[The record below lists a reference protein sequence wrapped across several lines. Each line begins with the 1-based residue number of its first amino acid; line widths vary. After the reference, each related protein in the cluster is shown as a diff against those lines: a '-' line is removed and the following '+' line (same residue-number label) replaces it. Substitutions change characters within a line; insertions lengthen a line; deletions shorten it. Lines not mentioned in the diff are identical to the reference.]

1 MTNILIATPM
11 YGGMCSGEYTRSMI
25 HVPITLNANWIDVSF
40 AFIFNN
46 SLIQSARNQLSAVF
60 MRNDFTHLMFIDADI
75 KFSALDII
83 SMIKADKPVI
93 AGVYPR
99 KEINWH
105 LVNYASS
112 IGVAPERLNEYSGSL
127 VVNLIGENKEQ
138 VVSQYEPAEVS
149 RAGTGFMLI
158 KREVMD
164 KLKDHVDYFSDADT
178 RSNMHEFFFVKKDP
192 VTNLQLSEDYAFCDL
207 CREHGFNIY
216 VAPWVKLAH
225 MGSYLFEGSMIPV
238 QGK

>member
-1 MTNILIATPM
+1 MIKLLVCTPM
-11 YGGMCSGEYTRSMI
+11 YGGMCSGEYTRSML
-25 HVPITLNANWIDVSF
+25 HVPIVLNSNGIDVSF

-46 SLIQSARNQLSAVF
+46 SLIQSARNQLAAIF

-75 KFSALDII
+75 KFNVVDIL

-93 AGVYPR
+93 AGVYPK

-105 LVNYASS
+105 MVGHAAS
-112 IGVAPERLNEYSGSL
+112 IGVAPEEFNKYSGSL
-127 VVNLIGENKEQ
+127 VVNLVGENKEQ
-138 VVSQYEPAEVS
+138 IVNINEPVEVS

-164 KLKDHVDYFSDADT
+164 GVKDYVDVFSDADT
-178 RSNMHEFFFVKKDP
+178 QSEMHEFFYVKKDP

-207 CREHGFNIY
+207 CREHGFKIY

-225 MGSYLFEGSMIPV
+225 MGSYLFEGSLVPV
-238 QGK
+238 NRS